1 MSQEQVSLPFNLG
14 TLRIATQVH
23 ELLLQGVTLKNTFRE
38 MEQVWLSLYT
48 SDKRCPIIEQSATK
62 VKFQLVT
69 QYAVALIKYIN
80 SIVGLDLVP
89 LAQQDPK
96 TRTWKNDAIIL
107 NIGGNKV
114 KDHEHLYRSF
124 LVNLFGLSEDIVA
137 IAFDPTPENIRSY
150 VKKTY
155 DIDLGDTEGLNE
167 YVSIEEAEGALRNYL
182 ADPTKPYRI
191 Y

>member
-1 MSQEQVSLPFNLG
+1 MSQEQASLPFNLN
-14 TLRIATQVH
+14 TLRVATQVH
-23 ELLLQGVTLKNTFRE
+23 ELLLQGVTLRNTFRE
-38 MEQVWLSLYT
+38 MDQVWMSLHT
-48 SDKRCPIIEQSATK
+48 ADKRCPIVEQSATK
-62 VKFQLVT
+62 VKYQLVS

-89 LAQQDPK
+89 LAQQDPT

-124 LVNLFGLSEDIVA
+124 LLNLFGVSEDIIA

-155 DIDLGDTEGLNE
+155 DIDLGDTEGLTE
-167 YVSIEEAEGALRNYL
+167 QLTIEESDGALRNYL
-182 ADPTKPYRI
+182 ADPTKPYRL